1 MDLKINPINV
11 IMDYNVWEE
20 QEQFNTWRRLI
31 VNVFNEI
38 MKMHEC
44 SNCSVN
50 LLLTNNETIRE
61 LNKNFRNVD
70 KTTNILSFPQI
81 NVDHT
86 VIQFESDRA
95 VIPIDINNEEQTTS
109 NINTENYEDNV
120 NVKNIKS
127 IAPLFK
133 LKDINIGDLAMSYEV
148 IMEESKIFNKKFFDR
163 CTHLFV
169 HGVLHLLGM
178 DHIEEDERLKME
190 SLEIKILENFC
201 IKNPYFVD

>member
-11 IMDYNVWEE
+11 IIDYNMWEE

-70 KTTNILSFPQI
+70 KPTNILSFPQI
-81 NVDHT
+81 SVDC
-86 VIQFESDRA
+86 ES
-95 VIPIDINNEEQTTS
+95 VQINS
-109 NINTENYEDNV
+109 D
-120 NVKNIKS
+120 
-127 IAPLFK
+127 
-133 LKDINIGDLAMSYEV
+133 
-148 IMEESKIFNKKFFDR
+148 
-163 CTHLFV
+163 
-169 HGVLHLLGM
+169 
-178 DHIEEDERLKME
+178 
-190 SLEIKILENFC
+190 
-201 IKNPYFVD
+201 